1 MRTAIHALPLLP
13 CRAQVEFQHRLL
25 AFLSAASRS
34 PLSTQ
39 YSSGRLVEVLE
50 AQARTAVVGPPTY
63 LSDASS
69 DGWEEELGA
78 YSPSSQLSDWSHL
91 SAAAEGSGEGAE
103 VEGSA
108 AAAAAGPASK
118 GAAAQT
124 DGMAQA
130 QPPQLQAAK
139 QGPAA
144 TLSTLLEQQQAAAAA
159 ATAALA
165 AALGRPLPSGLAAP
179 QAARRETPYTSSSL
193 SVWLASRA
201 SGGQPARVLEPRLCF
216 HEQELVQQ
224 VRAAGG
230 RDALTHAFARSF
242 TCVWSR
248 ACDKRPLTASSIT
261 FTLHVQVIHML
272 KGVADPGP
280 AFHLDAVRDAYTPRP
295 GVHLHSSSHGS
306 ARSLLAR
313 FAQAGTAVRRVQ
325 AFCAAAVRCAGSVG
339 VAALAEQQEDRRLYS
354 LPTVSAFAA
363 AVAEQQQ
370 SLQQQV
376 LVLEAAFNSRALTSL
391 LQLSQRTA
399 GLAQQAAMLAA
410 LPRRC
415 CMWRGSAAETAAGL
429 LSGLYD
435 TLQLQLLQAR
445 SQGGHVWAAMAWQGG
460 FAPMLSAPCHCC
472 SAFCVLHAAANPH
485 HLLALTNS
493 QVEWPPPCCCA
504 SSRPPAARCWQ
515 CCMAG
520 CTAASWTTRPGSS
533 LCRPAVRRLG
543 VCCEQRMPC
552 AGCVLNLA
560 VLIVAVA
567 MVFFAC
573 CTHWRLSA
581 HHLARHQH
589 PD

>member
-39 YSSGRLVEVLE
+39 YSSGGLVEALE

-78 YSPSSQLSDWSHL
+78 YSPGSQLSDWSHL
-91 SAAAEGSGEGAE
+91 SAAGEGSGEGAE
-103 VEGSA
+103 LEGSSA
-108 AAAAAGPASK
+108 AAAAVPASN

-124 DGMAQA
+124 DSMGQA
-130 QPPQLQAAK
+130 QSPQLQAAE
-139 QGPAA
+139 QGPGAM
-144 TLSTLLEQQQAAAAA
+144 LSTLLEQQQAAAAA

-165 AALGRPLPSGLAAP
+165 AALGRPLPSGLAVP
-179 QAARRETPYTSSSL
+179 QAARREAPYTRSSL
-193 SVWLASRA
+193 SVWLASKA
-201 SGGQPARVLEPRLCF
+201 TGGQPARVLEPRLCF

-224 VRAAGG
+224 VSAAGG
-230 RDALTHAFARSF
+230 SDALTHAFACSF
-242 TCVWSR
+242 ACVWSR
-248 ACDKRPLTASSIT
+248 ACDSAHLLQVP
-261 FTLHVQVIHML
+261 TLHVQAIHML

-295 GVHLHSSSHGS
+295 GMHLHSSSHGS

-313 FAQAGTAVRRVQ
+313 FAQAGTSVRRVQ
-325 AFCAAAVRCAGSVG
+325 AFCAAAVRCACSVG
-339 VAALAEQQEDRRLYS
+339 VAALGGSQEQQEERRLYS

-370 SLQQQV
+370 GLQQQV
-376 LVLEAAFNSRALTSL
+376 LVLEAAFNSGALTSL

-435 TLQLQLLQAR
+435 ALQLQLLQAR
-445 SQGGHVWAAMAWQGG
+445 SQGGHVWATIVWQGG
-460 FAPMLSAPCHCC
+460 SAP
-472 SAFCVLHAAANPH
+472 
-485 HLLALTNS
+485 
-493 QVEWPPPCCCA
+493 
-504 SSRPPAARCWQ
+504 
-515 CCMAG
+515 
-520 CTAASWTTRPGSS
+520 
-533 LCRPAVRRLG
+533 
-543 VCCEQRMPC
+543 
-552 AGCVLNLA
+552 
-560 VLIVAVA
+560 VAVCSLPLLQRLLRA
-567 MVFFAC
+567 AC
-573 CTHWRLSA
+573 R
-581 HHLARHQH
+581 R
-589 PD
+589 